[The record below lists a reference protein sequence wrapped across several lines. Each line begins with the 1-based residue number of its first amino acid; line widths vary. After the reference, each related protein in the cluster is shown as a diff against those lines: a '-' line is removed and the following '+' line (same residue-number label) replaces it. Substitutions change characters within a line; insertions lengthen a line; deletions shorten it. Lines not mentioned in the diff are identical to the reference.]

1 MQKGSN
7 VTCWVSQTTM
17 KDFLRCKMLNF
28 PRWFKMFR
36 KEFQEAI
43 KNTISKYKTIVFG
56 ADTLICT
63 KCLNELRNQQVI
75 DQIVYR
81 KMLI

>member
-1 MQKGSN
+1 
-7 VTCWVSQTTM
+7 
-17 KDFLRCKMLNF
+17 
-28 PRWFKMFR
+28 MFR
-36 KEFQEAI
+36 KEFQKAI

-81 KMLI
+81 KKLIERTVGTLARNNVVADGEMMIGKGTI

>member
-1 MQKGSN
+1 
-7 VTCWVSQTTM
+7 
-17 KDFLRCKMLNF
+17 
-28 PRWFKMFR
+28 MFR

-81 KMLI
+81 KMLIECTVGTLARNNVVADGEMMIGKSTI

>member
-1 MQKGSN
+1 
-7 VTCWVSQTTM
+7 
-17 KDFLRCKMLNF
+17 
-28 PRWFKMFR
+28 MFR
-36 KEFQEAI
+36 KEFQKAI
-43 KNTISKYKTIVFG
+43 ENTISKYKTIVFG

-81 KMLI
+81 KKLIERTVGTLARNNVVADGEMMIGKSTI

>member
-1 MQKGSN
+1 
-7 VTCWVSQTTM
+7 
-17 KDFLRCKMLNF
+17 
-28 PRWFKMFR
+28 MFR
-36 KEFQEAI
+36 KEFQKAI

-81 KMLI
+81 KKLIERTVGTLARNNVVADGEMMIGKSTI

>member
-1 MQKGSN
+1 
-7 VTCWVSQTTM
+7 
-17 KDFLRCKMLNF
+17 
-28 PRWFKMFR
+28 MFR
-36 KEFQEAI
+36 KEFQKAI

-81 KMLI
+81 KKLIERTVGTLARNNVVADGEMIIGKSII

>member
-1 MQKGSN
+1 
-7 VTCWVSQTTM
+7 
-17 KDFLRCKMLNF
+17 
-28 PRWFKMFR
+28 MFR

-81 KMLI
+81 KKLIERTVGTLARNNVVADGEMMIGKSTI